1 MQSQQINFY
10 LPEFRPSREA
20 LRAIHMAWGLS
31 AMSIVLIALTA
42 LTYYQY
48 RQLEQEFAQV
58 NEMQKKLQ
66 SQLQNVI
73 TTRPAMSGPDM
84 DAKIQKLQDEL
95 QRRQELESIIL
106 SQNLGNDKGFSVQLT
121 ALAKSSLDSI
131 SLEAFSLQKGGS
143 YAELVGK
150 ARSADQIPLYLQRLR
165 SDPSFS
171 RVGFGVLTVGRE
183 EDAGG
188 VLQFS
193 LAKAPDGKT
202 ESSTEKKAIREK
214 VNALFN

>member
-1 MQSQQINFY
+1 MQTQQINFY

-20 LRAIHMAWGLS
+20 LRSVHMIWGL
-31 AMSIVLIALTA
+31 AGMFLVLLALTA

-48 RQLEQEFAQV
+48 KQLEAEFAQV
-58 NEMQKKLQ
+58 NEIQKKLQ
-66 SQLQNVI
+66 SQLQDAI
-73 TTRPAMSGPDM
+73 TARPPLSGPDM
-84 DAKIQKLQDEL
+84 DAKIQKLQGEL

-106 SQNLGNDKGFSVQLT
+106 SQNLGNDKGFSVQLN
-121 ALAKSSLDSI
+121 ALASASLDSI

-143 YAELVGK
+143 YAELVGR

-183 EDAGG
+183 EEGNG
-188 VLQFS
+188 ILQFS
-193 LAKAPDGKT
+193 LAKADEKAEKSTDKKT
-202 ESSTEKKAIREK
+202 AREK
-214 VNALFN
+214 LNALSN